1 MQKLYILKLYIYMLQ
16 YLLTAII
23 FVILDGTYLNLVKGY
38 FNKQVKSIQGSDIQM
53 NIVATGLTYVVLIY
67 GLSYFIIRKNKSVQE
82 AALLGFFVY
91 AVYELTNL
99 ALFKNWSIL
108 TVIMDT
114 TWGTVLFGLTTAIV
128 YKLKNIF

>member
-1 MQKLYILKLYIYMLQ
+1 MLQ
-16 YLLTAII
+16 YLISAII

-38 FNKQVKSIQGSDIQM
+38 FNKQVKSIQGSDIQI

-67 GLSYFIIRKNKSVQE
+67 GLNYFIIRRNKSVHE

-108 TVIMDT
+108 TVIIDT
-114 TWGTVLFGLTTAIV
+114 LWGTILFGLTTAIV

>member
-1 MQKLYILKLYIYMLQ
+1 MLQ
-16 YLLTAII
+16 YFISAII

-38 FNKQVKSIQGSDIQM
+38 FNKQVKSIQGSDIQI

-67 GLSYFIIRKNKSVQE
+67 GLNYFIIRKNKSVQE

-99 ALFKNWSIL
+99 ALFKNWSVL

-114 TWGTVLFGLTTAIV
+114 IWGTVLFALTTAIV
-128 YKLKNIF
+128 YKIKNIF

>member
-1 MQKLYILKLYIYMLQ
+1 MLQ
-16 YLLTAII
+16 YLLSAIV

-53 NIVATGLTYVVLIY
+53 NIVATGLVYVVLIY
-67 GLSYFIIRKNKSVQE
+67 GLNYFIIRRNKSVQE

-91 AVYELTNL
+91 AVYELTNF
-99 ALFKNWSIL
+99 ALFKNWSVF
-108 TVIMDT
+108 TVIIDT
-114 TWGTVLFGLTTAIV
+114 LWGTVLFGLTTAIV

>member
-1 MQKLYILKLYIYMLQ
+1 MLQ

-53 NIVATGLTYVVLIY
+53 NIVATGLVYVVLIY
-67 GLSYFIIRKNKSVQE
+67 GLNYFIIRKNKSVHE
-82 AALLGFFVY
+82 AALLGFFTY

-99 ALFKNWSIL
+99 ALFKNWSIF
-108 TVIMDT
+108 TVIIDT
-114 TWGTVLFGLTTAIV
+114 LWGTVLFGLTTAIV

>member
-1 MQKLYILKLYIYMLQ
+1 MIQ
-16 YLLTAII
+16 YLISAII
-23 FVILDGTYLNLVKGY
+23 FVILDGTYLNLIKGY

-53 NIVATGLTYVVLIY
+53 NIVATGLVYVVLIH
-67 GLSYFIIRKNKSVQE
+67 GLNYFIIKKNKSIKE
-82 AALLGFFVY
+82 AALLGFFTY

-108 TVIMDT
+108 TVIIDT
-114 TWGTVLFGLTTAIV
+114 TWGAVLFGLTTAIV

>member
-1 MQKLYILKLYIYMLQ
+1 MLQ

-23 FVILDGTYLNLVKGY
+23 FVVLDGTYLNLIKGY

-53 NIVATGLTYVVLIY
+53 NIVATGLVYVVLIH
-67 GLSYFIIRKNKSVQE
+67 GLNYFIIKRNKSVQE
-82 AALLGFFVY
+82 AALLGFFTY

-108 TVIMDT
+108 TVIIDT
-114 TWGTVLFGLTTAIV
+114 LWGAVLFGLTTAIV
-128 YKLKNIF
+128 YKIKKFL

>member
-1 MQKLYILKLYIYMLQ
+1 MLQ

-23 FVILDGTYLNLVKGY
+23 FVILDGFYLNLVKGY
-38 FNKQVKSIQGSDIQM
+38 FNRQVKSIQGSDIKI
-53 NIVATGLTYVVLIY
+53 NIVATGLVYVVLIY

-82 AALLGFFVY
+82 AALLGFFIY

>member
-1 MQKLYILKLYIYMLQ
+1 MLQ
-16 YLLTAII
+16 YFLTAII

-67 GLSYFIIRKNKSVQE
+67 GLNYFIIRKNKSVQE

-114 TWGTVLFGLTTAIV
+114 TWGTILFGLTTDIV
-128 YKLKNIF
+128 YAIQNKI

>member
-1 MQKLYILKLYIYMLQ
+1 MLQ
-16 YLLTAII
+16 YLISSI
-23 FVILDGTYLNLVKGY
+23 VFVILDGTYLNIVKGY

-67 GLSYFIIRKNKSVQE
+67 GLNYFIIRKNKSVQE
-82 AALLGFFVY
+82 AATLGFFVY

-99 ALFKNWSIL
+99 ALFKNWSVL

-114 TWGTVLFGLTTAIV
+114 VWGTVLFGLTTAIV
-128 YKLKNIF
+128 YKLKKIF

>member
-1 MQKLYILKLYIYMLQ
+1 MLQ

-53 NIVATGLTYVVLIY
+53 NIVATGLVYVVLIY
-67 GLSYFIIRKNKSVQE
+67 GLSYFIIRKNKSAQE

>member
-1 MQKLYILKLYIYMLQ
+1 MLQ

-38 FNKQVKSIQGSDIQM
+38 FNKQVKSIQGSDIQI
-53 NIVATGLTYVVLIY
+53 NIVATGLVYVVLIY
-67 GLSYFIIRKNKSVQE
+67 GLNYFIIRKHKSVQE
-82 AALLGFFVY
+82 AALLGFFTY

-99 ALFKNWSIL
+99 SLFKNWNIT
-108 TVIMDT
+108 TVIIDT

-128 YKLKNIF
+128 YKINDLF

>member
-1 MQKLYILKLYIYMLQ
+1 MLQ

-67 GLSYFIIRKNKSVQE
+67 GLNYFIIRKNKSVQE

-114 TWGTVLFGLTTAIV
+114 LWGGILFALTAFIV
-128 YKLKNIF
+128 NKVRVIF